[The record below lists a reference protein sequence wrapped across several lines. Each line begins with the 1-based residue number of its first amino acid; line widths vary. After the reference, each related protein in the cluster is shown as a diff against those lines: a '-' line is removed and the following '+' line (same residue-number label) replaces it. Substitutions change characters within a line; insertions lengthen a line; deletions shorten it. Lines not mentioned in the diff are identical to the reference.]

1 MTFENPKVSILMNCR
16 NGEKYVK
23 FAINSILA
31 QTYENWELVFFDN
44 YSTDKTK
51 NIVNSFSDNRIKYFY
66 SKKKLTLGQA
76 RKSAETYLNGDFIAI
91 LDSDDLWNKDKLSI
105 QIKILTENQDAS
117 LIFTA
122 IKFFNNQK
130 TLNYYPYKS
139 YFKKNLYRQLL
150 DNYQIPLV
158 SVLINRNYIS
168 KIDLFFDDTYN
179 SITDFDLFLRLSRI
193 SNVIYLPQITASWRL
208 HDKNETIKNPF
219 YFVDEKEIWLDKNE
233 KNLNK
238 IYLGYYENLLF
249 KNNLERA
256 RISLNVKGKIE
267 AIKIIF
273 KYKKISFKFF
283 YNLFFIIL
291 PFSRYYI
298 TKRHKK
304 NL

>member
-122 IKFFNNQK
+122 IKFFNNKK

-139 YFKKNLYRQLL
+139 YFKKIYT
-150 DNYQIPLV
+150 DNY
-158 SVLINRNYIS
+158 LIII
-168 KIDLFFDDTYN
+168 K
-179 SITDFDLFLRLSRI
+179 
-193 SNVIYLPQITASWRL
+193 YLWYQ
-208 HDKNETIKNPF
+208 
-219 YFVDEKEIWLDKNE
+219 Y
-233 KNLNK
+233 
-238 IYLGYYENLLF
+238 
-249 KNNLERA
+249 
-256 RISLNVKGKIE
+256 
-267 AIKIIF
+267 
-273 KYKKISFKFF
+273 
-283 YNLFFIIL
+283 
-291 PFSRYYI
+291 
-298 TKRHKK
+298 
-304 NL
+304 